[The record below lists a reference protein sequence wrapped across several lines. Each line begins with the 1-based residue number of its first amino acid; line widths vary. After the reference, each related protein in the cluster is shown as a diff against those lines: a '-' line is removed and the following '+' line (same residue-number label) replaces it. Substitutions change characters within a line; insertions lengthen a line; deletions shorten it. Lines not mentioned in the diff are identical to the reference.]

1 FLDQS
6 NWQRRPDEEESP
18 DDSYITARKIYDNF
32 VTLTKLIPAVR
43 LSTFSTSVPRGSLCA
58 LAFVSGVRMTI
69 NWPLAGATIL
79 PNVGGWI
86 GQIIAEKNLKPWYES
101 LKKPAW
107 TPPNWLFGPVW
118 TAAYF
123 SIGYSSYVVWRD
135 GGGFAGAA
143 VPFSIYGVN
152 LALNWLWTPIF
163 FGAHKINWALY
174 DIAALWISTIPVG
187 VTFYQVNPIAGYFV
201 IPYFAWTTFA
211 AVLNYVIYRD
221 NKQIPDATKD
231 VEENK

>member
-1 FLDQS
+1 MEKCESVRAVCANCVACSFGCYNCKFSFCEDCR
-6 NWQRRPDEEESP
+6 RRPVDVNRFTRP
-18 DDSYITARKIYDNF
+18 
-32 VTLTKLIPAVR
+32 
-43 LSTFSTSVPRGSLCA
+43 
-58 LAFVSGVRMTI
+58 
-69 NWPLAGATIL
+69 
-79 PNVGGWI
+79 
-86 GQIIAEKNLKPWYES
+86 S

-174 DIAALWISTIPVG
+174 DIAALWVSTIPVG